1 MMGVWKSSAIYLVAG
16 MSLVLAWCLFGI
28 ILRWQNLCN
37 ISGWCVG
44 GARRATS
51 DRIKDLKL
59 SQGINIKQQNS
70 YVTYIFHILSLLPK
84 NDQKRVFDLSIY
96 I

>member
-1 MMGVWKSSAIYLVAG
+1 MMGVWESSAIYLVAG
-16 MSLVLAWCLFGI
+16 MLLVLAWCLFGI

-51 DRIKDLKL
+51 DRIRDLKL
-59 SQGINIKQQNS
+59 SQGINVQQQYS
-70 YVTYIFHILSLLPK
+70 YVTYII
-84 NDQKRVFDLSIY
+84 I
-96 I
+96 